1 MHQVSHFTPSSLA
14 APWTVAQKFSRDIV
28 GQQKSTSTPSNL
40 HLLNIILSL
49 LSLKK
54 KLQMTSFSWLSTWII
69 LFLWYH
75 DVHFQ
80 RRTSPDATWNST
92 HCRETCSSF
101 LLSKKR
107 QKGIRT
113 RMYSTTLREDRDG
126 VHREAAAAIPSPV
139 SSPLFKGNTRPA
151 YNNLLSPRSPFVFVS
166 WLGLCYI
173 CPPPPPW
180 SMLSPPLLPRLT
192 RN

>member
-1 MHQVSHFTPSSLA
+1 
-14 APWTVAQKFSRDIV
+14 
-28 GQQKSTSTPSNL
+28 
-40 HLLNIILSL
+40 
-49 LSLKK
+49 
-54 KLQMTSFSWLSTWII
+54 MTSFSWLSTWMI
-69 LFLWYH
+69 LFLWNH

-126 VHREAAAAIPSPV
+126 VRREAAAAIPSPV

-151 YNNLLSPRSPFVFVS
+151 YNNLLSPRSPSVFVS

-173 CPPPPPW
+173 CPPPPRDQCCHHHCCRAW
-180 SMLSPPLLPRLT
+180 REIKFNLWAFLKVN
-192 RN
+192 RNTHLQK